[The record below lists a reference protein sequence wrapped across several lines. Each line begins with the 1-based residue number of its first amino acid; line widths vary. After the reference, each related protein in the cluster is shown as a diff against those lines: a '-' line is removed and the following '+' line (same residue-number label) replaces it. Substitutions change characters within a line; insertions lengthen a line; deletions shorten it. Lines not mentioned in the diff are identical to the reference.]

1 MNNKNNFLSIAQVY
15 SSWATSLKVEDIP
28 KSVIDKLNIIVMDS
42 IGLMVSAKNEDY
54 IKSLV
59 NALNESGNCSLVGH
73 NKNISAFNAAIINGT
88 AVHGE
93 DFDDTFE
100 GTPVHVGAV
109 MVPAMLAATE
119 AKELSGED
127 FLKGLAIGSE
137 LICRLALV
145 APTAV
150 HRQGF
155 HPTAIFGAF
164 GSSVGI
170 ASSLN
175 CSKEQTTSALGVV
188 GSMASGIIEYLAE
201 GTSTKR
207 LHPGWAAGCGWQSA
221 NIAKSGFV
229 GPRTVF
235 EGTHGVFN
243 TFAKT
248 SIKPDFSY
256 ITSELGEK
264 WECSNLAIKPYACG
278 TMAQPFID
286 CAIKLR
292 DSIHDINEIERIVAQ
307 VGEGTVHR
315 LWEPLKEKQNPSSP
329 YGAKFSVPYCIAVGL
344 IDGQAG
350 LKQFTNLRLKDLDVI
365 NLSSKVIYEIN
376 PKDEYPKNYTG
387 DITIY
392 KKNGEKISS
401 SQNCLR
407 GGRKAPLLKDEI
419 YNKFEANLKFSN
431 INSKEIDELKVFI
444 NNIFKAENMNL
455 LGKIN
460 FN

>member
-1 MNNKNNFLSIAQVY
+1 MNENNYISIAEKYAEWASSLSIN
-15 SSWATSLKVEDIP
+15 DIP
-28 KSVIDKLNIIVMDS
+28 KEVKDKLKVVVMDS
-42 IGLMVSAKNEDY
+42 LGLMASAKNEPY
-54 IKSLV
+54 VQSLIG
-59 NALNESGNCSLVGH
+59 ALQEDGDCSVIGH
-73 NKNISAFNAAIINGT
+73 NKKLSPFNAAIINGT

-109 MVPAMLAATE
+109 MVPAMLATVQ
-119 AKELSGED
+119 AKNLSGTE

-155 HPTAIFGAF
+155 HPTAIFGSF
-164 GSSVGI
+164 GSSVAISSILGSNPKQISSGLGI
-170 ASSLN
+170 
-175 CSKEQTTSALGVV
+175 V

-221 NIAKSGFV
+221 NIAKSGFI

-243 TFAKT
+243 SFAT
-248 SIKPDFSY
+248 ESIKPDFKH
-256 ITSELGEK
+256 ITDKLGYR

-286 CAIKLR
+286 CAIKLK
-292 DSIHDINEIERIVAQ
+292 SKISNLNDIDKIVAQ

-315 LWEPLKEKQNPSSP
+315 LWEPIKEKQKPSSP

-344 IDGQAG
+344 IDGVAG
-350 LKQFTNLRLKDLDVI
+350 LKQFTEKHLKDSAVI
-365 NLSSKVIYEIN
+365 ELSSKINYEIN
-376 PKDEYPKNYTG
+376 PKDEYPKNYSG
-387 DITIY
+387 DISIFM
-392 KKNGEKISS
+392 KNGEILSAK
-401 SQNCLR
+401 QNCLK
-407 GGRKAPLLKDEI
+407 GGRKDPLSFREVKD
-419 YNKFEANLKFSN
+419 KFNANLNFANIKQTEIQKLEILVDNVFSC
-431 INSKEIDELKVFI
+431 K
-444 NNIFKAENMNL
+444 
-455 LGKIN
+455 N
-460 FN
+460 FNELENIDFS

>member
-1 MNNKNNFLSIAQVY
+1 MNENNYSSIAEKY
-15 SSWATSLKVEDIP
+15 AEWANGLQIKDIP
-28 KSVIDKLNIIVMDS
+28 EEVINKLKIIVMDS
-42 IGLMVSAKNEDY
+42 LGLMASAKNEPY
-54 IKSLV
+54 IKSLIE
-59 NALNESGNCSLVGH
+59 ALQEEGKCSLVGH
-73 NKNISAFNAAIINGT
+73 NKKLSPFNAAIINGT

-109 MVPAMLAATE
+109 MVPAMLATIQ
-119 AKELSGED
+119 AKKLSGAE
-127 FLKGLAIGSE
+127 FLRGLTIGSE

-170 ASSLN
+170 SSAIGN
-175 CSKEQTTSALGVV
+175 NTNQISSGLGIV

-221 NIAKSGFV
+221 NIAKSGFI

-243 TFAKT
+243 SFAT
-248 SIKPDFSY
+248 ESIQPDFTH
-256 ITSELGEK
+256 ITDELGYR

-286 CAIKLR
+286 CAIKLK
-292 DSIHDINEIERIVAQ
+292 DKITNYNEIDKIVAQ

-315 LWEPLKEKQNPSSP
+315 LWEPIKEKQNPSSP

-344 IDGQAG
+344 IDGVAG
-350 LKQFTNLRLKDLDVI
+350 LKQFTEKRLKNTEIKKLASKI
-365 NLSSKVIYEIN
+365 NYEIN
-376 PKDEYPKNYTG
+376 PKDEYPKNYSG
-387 DITIY
+387 DISIFM
-392 KKNGEKISS
+392 KSGEILSAK
-401 SQNCLR
+401 QDCLR
-407 GGRKAPLLKDEI
+407 GGRKAPLTFREVAD
-419 YNKFEANLKFSN
+419 KFNANLNFAN
-431 INSKEIDELKVFI
+431 IKKSQIQKLGFFVD
-444 NNIFKAENMNL
+444 NIFSCNSLSELEN
-455 LGKIN
+455 ID
-460 FN
+460 FS